1 MLDLIPL
8 FDSLKTPVAP
18 TTDTSRFSA
27 HRIPEYEKHRLA
39 KDVLGAPC
47 LLISVADKTS
57 EGQSVPILLE
67 HLSVQHDM
75 DCRITTPDGTAER
88 GRFTVVQCVGA
99 DSSLHVQFLRVLS
112 PIIIM
117 LGPTPS
123 QAQVSNLI
131 DTLAEL
137 FRALT
142 QPARKSVQGL
152 WAELFLI
159 ARAREPHLLV
169 SSWHVTPEDRY
180 DFSAG
185 SQRIEVKSASGRTR
199 EHYFSLEQLH
209 PPSGTTLLVTS
220 LFVERAGGGTSL
232 EQLITRVRRCVS
244 DNSSLVLHIDR
255 ITHLTLGNTW
265 SRAMS
270 ERFDFELAKE
280 SLAFYAEKSI
290 PKLSADLPVGISEV
304 RFKSDLS
311 TQSPLGLSQLQES
324 KGLFSSAVPER
335 TA

>member
-8 FDSLKTPVAP
+8 FNSLKTPVAP

-27 HRIPEYEKHRLA
+27 HRIPEYENHRLA

-57 EGQSVPILLE
+57 DGKSVPILLE
-67 HLSVQHDM
+67 HLSVQHDV
-75 DCRITTPDGTAER
+75 DCRITTPDGTTEQ

-99 DSSLHVQFLRVLS
+99 DSSLHAQFLRVLS
-112 PIIIM
+112 PVVVM
-117 LGPTPS
+117 LGSAPS
-123 QAQVSNLI
+123 RAQVSNLI
-131 DTLAEL
+131 GTLAEL
-137 FRALT
+137 FRAMT

-159 ARAREPHLLV
+159 ARARDPHTLV

-185 SQRIEVKSASGRTR
+185 SQRVEVKSASGRVR
-199 EHYFSLEQLH
+199 QHYFSLEQLH
-209 PPSGTTLLVTS
+209 PPTGTHLLVAS

-232 EQLITRVRRCVS
+232 EDLLVRVRSHVS
-244 DNSSLVLHIDR
+244 DKPSLVLHVDR

-265 SRAMS
+265 HRALA
-270 ERFDFELAKE
+270 ERFDFELAKD
-280 SLAFYAEKSI
+280 SLAFFEVQNI
-290 PKLSADLPVGISEV
+290 PRLPAHSPPGVSEV
-304 RFKSDLS
+304 KFRSDFSL
-311 TQSPLGLSQLQES
+311 QPCLGSSQLRDLT
-324 KGLFSSAVPER
+324 GLFQAAMPK
-335 TA
+335 